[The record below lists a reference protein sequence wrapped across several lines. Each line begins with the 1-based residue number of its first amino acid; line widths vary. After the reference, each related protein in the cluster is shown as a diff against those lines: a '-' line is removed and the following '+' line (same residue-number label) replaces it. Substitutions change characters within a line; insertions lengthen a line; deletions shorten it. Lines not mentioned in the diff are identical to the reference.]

1 MERNWLGLVLIWR
14 KFSKKMARVYIIM
27 VFKYQMHV
35 LLFAFADILNY
46 LPQKKKKMKVE
57 ERKVNLKLQ
66 KIRHLV
72 KDFTGAFPY
81 ITTKNTLV
89 LKDYNVIL

>member
-1 MERNWLGLVLIWR
+1 MECNWLGLVLIWR

-46 LPQKKKKMKVE
+46 LPQKKKKNESRREKS
-57 ERKVNLKLQ
+57 
-66 KIRHLV
+66 
-72 KDFTGAFPY
+72 
-81 ITTKNTLV
+81 
-89 LKDYNVIL
+89 

>member
-1 MERNWLGLVLIWR
+1 MECNWLGLVLIWR
-14 KFSKKMARVYIIM
+14 NFSKKMARVYIMM
-27 VFKYQMHV
+27 VFNYQMHV

-46 LPQKKKKMKVE
+46 LPQKKKKKEE
-57 ERKVNLKLQ
+57 EREVKLTLQ

-81 ITTKNTLV
+81 STTKITLV
-89 LKDYNVIL
+89 LTDYNVII

>member
-1 MERNWLGLVLIWR
+1 MECNWLGLVLIWR

-46 LPQKKKKMKVE
+46 LPQKKKK
-57 ERKVNLKLQ
+57 
-66 KIRHLV
+66 
-72 KDFTGAFPY
+72 
-81 ITTKNTLV
+81 
-89 LKDYNVIL
+89 